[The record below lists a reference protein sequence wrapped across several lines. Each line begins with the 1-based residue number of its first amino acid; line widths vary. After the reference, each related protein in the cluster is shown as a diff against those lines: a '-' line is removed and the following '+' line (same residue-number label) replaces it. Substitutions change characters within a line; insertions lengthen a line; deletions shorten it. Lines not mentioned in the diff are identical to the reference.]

1 MYNRRLQ
8 HKFLKKKA
16 LKDDEDPLI
25 DEYVPLDDEWMVEG
39 DEVGGTTT
47 NVDMSQPSGSQEG
60 GVKRKRNTSNSLIKF
75 KRF

>member
-1 MYNRRLQ
+1 M
-8 HKFLKKKA
+8 
-16 LKDDEDPLI
+16 I
-25 DEYVPLDDEWMVEG
+25 DEYVPSDDEWMVEG
-39 DEVGGTTT
+39 DEVEGTTI